1 LADFAL
7 QVESTSANMET
18 STGKS
23 GAGIDR
29 QFWELHDAL
38 LMLRQTD
45 CAASEAQEKRWIG
58 SITDIERR
66 MYACRVQSPAAVA
79 QKIRRFLI
87 DEEEIGPLADRSA
100 VTDILRDLDGLAAV
114 TGQSLLTN

>member
-1 LADFAL
+1 LADLAL
-7 QVESTSANMET
+7 QVESTSANTET
-18 STGKS
+18 TAFGS

-29 QFWELHDAL
+29 QFWELHNAL
-38 LMLRQTD
+38 LMLREAD
-45 CAASEAQEKRWIG
+45 CAPTEAQEKRWFD
-58 SITDIERR
+58 SIADIERR

-114 TGQSLLTN
+114 AGQGLLTN